1 MDNDT
6 DLQEQ
11 ALEERKTNKYIYT
24 SNQSYEIDNK
34 VFEKHE
40 IPKPPMAK
48 VSKKQIVFFRG
59 LKFAGKFIVEH
70 PVESLELLEF

>member
-11 ALEERKTNKYIYT
+11 ALEERKTNKYIHT

-40 IPKPPMAK
+40 IPKPPMD
-48 VSKKQIVFFRG
+48 S
-59 LKFAGKFIVEH
+59 
-70 PVESLELLEF
+70 